1 MLPFLLLFISCTNDD
16 LDDGVV
22 ENVGKNEIEEIS
34 IQFASSIL
42 NINGTRSSD
51 GNGLCGNLDV
61 LAVNKIACPA
71 KLTRAAGGECQD
83 TAITVSF
90 SNAKGTAL
98 LLKNEDNIL
107 PLAFFLNEKGID
119 LDKELNDSESDLSF
133 LIQQTIAENS
143 GKVSS
148 VNSFKAETDLSIVE
162 KLSPKCRVAWNQ
174 ESPYNKYCPMVPYI
188 DYNESVYGHG
198 ISPDSIVWKKKI
210 APAGCVAV
218 AGAQAL
224 TVLQPNMNP
233 PSCMNGVS
241 WERIINASEW
251 DGEEMDIIARLIKE
265 VGDAVGMEYGADG
278 SGAKTNRLSRLF
290 AQYGIKDYDCERAID
305 VLKTKHGVI
314 VISGFRSIHG
324 WGPWKH
330 YACGHAFIADGYI
343 KYNEGEDPYYLHLNY
358 GWGDGNSHRDAYVLS
373 AKKSWKIEEARKEYK
388 RQNIIYHYDTKYFTY
403 AYTNEVN
410 W

>member
-16 LDDGVV
+16 LDGGVV

-148 VNSFKAETDLSIVE
+148 VNSFKAETDLSIV
-162 KLSPKCRVAWNQ
+162 KKISPKCRVAWHQ
-174 ESPYNKYCPMVPYI
+174 LDPYNRFCPSSKDGRAV
-188 DYNESVYGHG
+188 
-198 ISPDSIVWKKKI
+198 
-210 APAGCVAV
+210 AGCVAV
-218 AGAQAL
+218 ACAQAL
-224 TVLQPNMNP
+224 TVLQPSIYDANT
-233 PSCMNGVS
+233 
-241 WERIINASEW
+241 WEKLINASEW
-251 DGEEMDIIARLIKE
+251 DKDQTAMNQVASLIRTVGEIVDTKYSAF
-265 VGDAVGMEYGADG
+265 G
-278 SGAKTNRLSRLF
+278 SGVSRKNISKFSRYLSSF
-290 AQYGIKDYDCERAID
+290 DIKDYDCERAID
-305 VLKTKHGVI
+305 VLDTEHGVI
-314 VISGFRSIHG
+314 VIYGYRAIHG
-324 WGPWKH
+324 WGPWEH
-330 YACGHAFIADGYI
+330 YVDGHAFIADGYI
-343 KYNEGEDPYYLHLNY
+343 KYNEGKDPYYLHLNY
-358 GWGDGNSHRDAYVLS
+358 GKYFNDEENYKYKKEVYVLS
-373 AKKSWKIEEARKEYK
+373 AKKSWKKEEARDFYGE
-388 RQNIIYHYDTKYFTY
+388 IYPYDLNYYTY
-403 AYTNEVN
+403 AYKNEIN
-410 W
+410 R